1 MTHLLNKHS
10 QYNQSPLEIATF
22 DGYNSPYHPSVLYF
36 EATWNGYSFW
46 MANSPY
52 PHKTTPYRDR
62 FECPSVFVS
71 NDGYHWDSVNG
82 MSNPIDDLT
91 AEEIKDYDY
100 LSDPHLFVK
109 DGALECWYRKTKRH
123 GKHNYSNS
131 NTHYLLRKTTKD
143 GINWTEKEIL
153 MDISKSFGREL
164 VSPAILYQGIYK
176 MWVVDLK
183 PGDGQYAIGHLTS
196 GDGSNWSDMQLCQLE
211 GKTIQPWH
219 IDVQFF
225 DGFYWLTCYEKFKDL
240 TLWKSANGTSFEYV
254 CQLLSPSH
262 TTASFYGKMLYRAS
276 LAKVSDNDYR
286 LYFSA
291 EDDFSS
297 HIGVMQGESP
307 TSMHV
312 VYVDGKDY
320 RSIHNLKDLF
330 VLYVRGISAS
340 ILFKI
345 KVRLSQL

>member
-123 GKHNYSNS
+123 GKHNYGTRHGTRQARRQTAPWMSFALPCGYGRS
-131 NTHYLLRKTTKD
+131 PLR
-143 GINWTEKEIL
+143 
-153 MDISKSFGREL
+153 GRAIPPTGVR
-164 VSPAILYQGIYK
+164 VSPNEG
-176 MWVVDLK
+176 VDI
-183 PGDGQYAIGHLTS
+183 PQ
-196 GDGSNWSDMQLCQLE
+196 
-211 GKTIQPWH
+211 
-219 IDVQFF
+219 
-225 DGFYWLTCYEKFKDL
+225 
-240 TLWKSANGTSFEYV
+240 
-254 CQLLSPSH
+254 
-262 TTASFYGKMLYRAS
+262 R
-276 LAKVSDNDYR
+276 
-286 LYFSA
+286 
-291 EDDFSS
+291 
-297 HIGVMQGESP
+297 GVPLPP
-307 TSMHV
+307 TE
-312 VYVDGKDY
+312 
-320 RSIHNLKDLF
+320 
-330 VLYVRGISAS
+330 
-340 ILFKI
+340 
-345 KVRLSQL
+345 